1 MPPVSPLDTYP
12 RRLGR
17 YVLLQ
22 HLARGGMGDLHL
34 ALTGEGDFR
43 RLCVVKQLLPHLV
56 DDESVQRFVDEATV
70 MVKLGHG
77 NLVPVLESG
86 CVDGSYFLAMD
97 YVEGQN
103 LRGIWRALL
112 DQQRSFPLSLA
123 LHVVK
128 EICRGLHYTHT
139 FGDLG
144 LVHRDVSPPNVLVSY
159 AGEVKL
165 ADFGLAVSATR
176 LQRTSPGILLGKL
189 AYMAPEQARGERVDA
204 RADIFAAGVIL
215 WELVTNQ
222 RLFAPQATLAA
233 DLERA
238 VNPTVESPSRV
249 NPALPPALD
258 LVARRALAVARE
270 ERYHDAED
278 LRRDLAMILAEID
291 PTTDAAALQRFLT
304 ELVGNEVATERARR
318 EQLLQTMTPRVKQLL
333 EAPAPAAPAA
343 VEGAAGAPLA
353 SGTILDGKYRI
364 ERLLG
369 EGGMGRVYQ
378 AVHLGIGRDVALKV
392 LMREFNEMADV
403 VARFRR
409 EAWAAN
415 RIQHANI
422 VEILDSGATEDGQ
435 LYYAM
440 EYLAGTDLAE
450 VLHREQTL
458 KAERAIRVAVQICE
472 GLAAAH
478 EADVIHRDLKPE
490 NVFIVARPDA
500 PEFVKIVDFGIAH
513 MPGGKE
519 ITLPGLAM
527 GTPEYMSPEQA
538 ENRDYDHRA
547 DIYSMGVVLY
557 EMLTGSV
564 PFRGTTYNEVLYR
577 KISETVVP
585 PRQRGAELSEELER
599 LVMSALDNRPAG
611 RPQTMR
617 QMAYELRKMLEG
629 RAAAVAQLLR
639 LPESLTTSP
648 RWPRDAPVGRGT
660 EKGRGLTAELP
671 PHRRRRRWPLVV
683 AALVVV
689 GGGSVALLRGR
700 ISTDGGSPR
709 ADAAR
714 PIAADSRPAVDAHAP
729 GRRDVQ
735 VRDSVAGGPARVRPK
750 KKKARQPF
758 EGTLNPFRKRR

>member
-1 MPPVSPLDTYP
+1 VSALDTYP

-17 YVLLQ
+17 YILVQ

-34 ALTGEGDFR
+34 ALTGEAGFQ

-86 CVDGSYFLAMD
+86 CVDGNYFLAMD

-112 DQQRSFPLSLA
+112 DQGRSFPLNLA

-176 LQRTSPGILLGKL
+176 LQRTSPGVLLGKL

-204 RADIFAAGVIL
+204 RVDIFATGVIL
-215 WELVTNQ
+215 WELITNR
-222 RLFAPQATLAA
+222 RLFAPQETLVE

-238 VNPTVESPSRV
+238 VNPTIEPPTRV
-249 NPALPPALD
+249 NAALPPALD
-258 LVARRALAVARE
+258 LVARRALAVSRD
-270 ERYHDAED
+270 ERYGHAED
-278 LRRDLAMILAEID
+278 LRRDLAMVLAEID
-291 PTTDAAALQRFLT
+291 PTTDAAALQRFLVDLIG
-304 ELVGNEVATERARR
+304 EGVATERARR
-318 EQLLQTMTPRVKQLL
+318 ERLLQTMAPRVEQLL
-333 EAPAPAAPAA
+333 AGSSPTGRPAAS
-343 VEGAAGAPLA
+343 GDGAPLA

-422 VEILDSGATEDGQ
+422 VEILDSGATGDGQ

-440 EYLAGTDLAE
+440 EYLVGTDLGE
-450 VLHREQTL
+450 VIHREGKL
-458 KAERAIRVAVQICE
+458 KAERAIRIAVQICE

-478 EADVIHRDLKPE
+478 DADVIHRDLKPE

-557 EMLTGSV
+557 EMLTGTV

-577 KISETVVP
+577 KISEKVVP
-585 PRQRGAELSEELER
+585 PRQRGGELSEELER
-599 LVMSALDNRPAG
+599 LVLSALDNRPAS

-617 QMAYELRKMLEG
+617 QMAYELRKILEG

-639 LPESLTTSP
+639 LPESVATSP
-648 RWPRDAPVGRGT
+648 RWPRDAPVGHAT
-660 EKGRGLTAELP
+660 EKVRALTDELP
-671 PHRRRRRWPLVV
+671 RHGRRLRWVLLVV
-683 AALVVV
+683 AALVAV
-689 GGGSVALLRGR
+689 GGGIVALSWRAR
-700 ISTDGGSPR
+700 TSTDAGPR
-709 ADAAR
+709 RPDAA
-714 PIAADSRPAVDAHAP
+714 ARPAVDFRAVADG
-729 GRRDVQ
+729 GRRAPDLAT
-735 VRDSVAGGPARVRPK
+735 RREAGTADELTPRPKK